1 MNALLRLSANAV
13 VTSDPSQVFGVD
25 MKERF
30 RFHHGQD
37 PSPSEVRSWV
47 RSFPA
52 LARDLVDAGLGH
64 VEMQLEY
71 EMPRNSKRADVLL
84 SGVHP
89 KTGDS
94 SHVVVELK
102 QWGEATVV
110 DHSETLVAVPHMRRN
125 KPYLHPVVQART
137 YCQFLEKH
145 KPIFSSTGA
154 RLEGIAYLHNASDT
168 AVSSLYNLAPDRYGR
183 LFTKDTRGELLTY
196 LGSVFTP
203 QSGAQAAD
211 SLAKSPIRP
220 TRKYMEFAAPV
231 VKHRDHFVLL
241 DEQRLAYEL
250 VMRAAEK
257 SQDGDHKEV
266 VIVTGGPGS
275 GKSAIALQL
284 LADMLEKEWPVELAT
299 GSRSF
304 TTTLRRFVGRGSKQV
319 QSLFT
324 YFNSYLKARRNA
336 LNVLICDEAHRIR
349 EVSHNRFTKRTD
361 VTKRPQVDEL
371 IDAARVPVFLLDEHQ
386 VVKPGEIGTV
396 AAIRAH
402 AEAKGL
408 TVSEVSLD
416 GQFRCGGSKTY
427 EDWVLRL
434 LDLEPGG
441 PIPWR
446 GDDQFEL
453 LVADSPEEL
462 EAITK
467 VRRDDG
473 ATARLAAGY
482 CWEWSDPINGAL
494 QADVKIGGWH
504 RPWNVKGERKVG
516 DAPPSPLWATEPA
529 GFDQIGCVYTAQG
542 FEYDWSGVILG
553 PDIVVKDGRLTTV
566 RNENKD
572 PAFRFK
578 TIPDALVDQHIRNI
592 YKVLLTRG
600 MKGTAIYA
608 VDADTRKFLAEL
620 VANGEINGSPGL

>member
-1 MNALLRLSANAV
+1 
-13 VTSDPSQVFGVD
+13 

-30 RFHHGQD
+30 FFHHRQH
-37 PSPSEVRSWV
+37 PSDSEVRSWM

-52 LARDLVDAGLGH
+52 LARDLVDAGRGH
-64 VEMQLEY
+64 VEMQFEY

-89 KTGDS
+89 QTGAD

-102 QWGEATVV
+102 QWGEAMVV
-110 DHSETLVAVPHMRRN
+110 DHSDTLVSVPHMP
-125 KPYLHPVVQART
+125 KPHLHPVVQARA
-137 YCQFLEKH
+137 YCEFLAAH
-145 KPIFSSTGA
+145 KPLFSSTNTN
-154 RLEGIAYLHNASDT
+154 LEGVAYLHNAADS
-168 AVSSLYNLAPDRYGR
+168 AVSSLYYLPADRYGR
-183 LFTKDTRGELLTY
+183 LFTKDTRGALLSY
-196 LGSVFTP
+196 LGSVFAP
-203 QSGAQAAD
+203 EDGARAAD
-211 SLAKSPIRP
+211 TLAKSPSRP

-257 SQDGDHKEV
+257 SQAGDHKEI

-284 LADMLEKEWPVELAT
+284 LADMMEREWPVELAT

-319 QSLFT
+319 QALFT
-324 YFNSYLKARRNA
+324 YFNSYLKADKNA
-336 LNVLICDEAHRIR
+336 LSVLICDEAHRIR
-349 EVSHNRFTKRTD
+349 EVSHNRFTKRHD
-361 VTKRPQVDEL
+361 ITKRPQVDEL

-402 AEAKGL
+402 AAAKGL
-408 TVSEVSLD
+408 EVSEVPLD
-416 GQFRCGGSKTY
+416 GQFRCGGSKAY

-441 PIPWR
+441 PVSWP
-446 GDDQFEL
+446 GDDDFEL
-453 LVADSPEEL
+453 VVVDSPEEL
-462 EAITK
+462 ESIT
-467 VRRDDG
+467 RARHEEG
-473 ATARLAAGY
+473 STARMAAGY
-482 CWEWSDPINGAL
+482 CWEWSTPANGVL

-516 DAPPSPLWATEPA
+516 DAPPSPLWATDPA

-542 FEYDWSGVILG
+542 FEYDWNGVILG

-566 RNENKD
+566 RSENKD

-578 TIPDALVDQHIRNI
+578 TIPDDLVDQHIRNI

-608 VDADTRKFLAEL
+608 VDPDTRKFLMEL
-620 VANGEINGSPGL
+620 ATTGEAAAPAAP